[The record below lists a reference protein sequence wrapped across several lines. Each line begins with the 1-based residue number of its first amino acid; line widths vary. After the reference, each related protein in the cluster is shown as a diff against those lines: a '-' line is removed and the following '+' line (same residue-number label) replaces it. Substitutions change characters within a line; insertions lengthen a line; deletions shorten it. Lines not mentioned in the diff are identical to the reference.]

1 MSSRVREGAPAWL
14 GEVGAVLLDLDGTLV
29 DSDAAV
35 ERAWYRWAGE
45 YGVEPH
51 RLELVGIHGRPAEQ
65 TVSLLGPGLDEETVR
80 ERAKRQ
86 MGLQYDDLADLERC
100 AGATPLLETLER
112 LQLPWA
118 VVTSCDRR
126 LADLRLSSV
135 GIEPPLVI
143 TSEDVVVGK
152 PAPDCFLRAAEL
164 IGIPIERCL
173 VVEDSEPGLEAGR
186 RAGARTAAL
195 RGLAGDLTIVD
206 LGPLARLLAGAR
218 RLP

>member
-1 MSSRVREGAPAWL
+1 MSSRVREGDPAWL
-14 GEVGAVLLDLDGTLV
+14 RDVRAVLLDLDGTLV

-45 YGVEPH
+45 YGVERH

-65 TVSLLGPGLDEETVR
+65 TVSLLDPALDEETVR

-100 AGATPLLETLER
+100 AGATELLGALER

-126 LADLRLSSV
+126 LAELRLGAV

-164 IGIPIERCL
+164 VDIPVERCL

-195 RGLAGDLTIVD
+195 RGLSGDLTIVD
-206 LGPLARLLAGAR
+206 LGLLARLLAGSR
-218 RLP
+218 QLL

>member
-1 MSSRVREGAPAWL
+1 MSSRVREGDPAWL
-14 GEVGAVLLDLDGTLV
+14 RDVRAVLLDLDGTLV

-45 YGVEPH
+45 YGVERH

-65 TVSLLGPGLDEETVR
+65 TVSLLDPALDEETVR

-100 AGATPLLETLER
+100 AGATELLGALER

-126 LADLRLSSV
+126 LAELRLGAV

-152 PAPDCFLRAAEL
+152 PAPDCFLHAAEL
-164 IGIPIERCL
+164 VDVPVERCL

-195 RGLAGDLTIVD
+195 RGLSGDLTIVD
-206 LGPLARLLAGAR
+206 LGLLARLLAGSR
-218 RLP
+218 QLL